1 MKGLLVLFDESE
13 ALYAT
18 RGYQAMERS
27 VNFIDTLI
35 VTARDDPEML
45 QPAWQTNYTHSRNAA
60 DVPFLYR
67 QPSGLK
73 LLFAFAANDQLNVST
88 KLASQAFLDLLPLDA
103 GALGTILTQVQTLY
117 QRAYDAKGN
126 DGIDL
131 DVWGKI
137 LAERSFDTTRA
148 MVKSAVEALDI
159 ARFGTYVPEE
169 DD

>member
-1 MKGLLVLFDESE
+1 
-13 ALYAT
+13 
-18 RGYQAMERS
+18 
-27 VNFIDTLI
+27 
-35 VTARDDPEML
+35 ML

-88 KLASQAFLDLLPLDA
+88 SWHLRLSSICFHSTPCT
-103 GALGTILTQVQTLY
+103 GTILTQVHTLY

-159 ARFGTYVPEE
+159 ARFGTDVPEQ